1 MTNDFCSCSLTKQ
14 SVPQTCFGSYFQKEI
29 FPFLGLSKIEDL
41 PDEQEDKRSIISK
54 INKKAKQLVY
64 EEINCE

>member
-1 MTNDFCSCSLTKQ
+1 MIFVHAPLLNSLYHKPVLAVTSKRRSSRFWDFR
-14 SVPQTCFGSYFQKEI
+14 
-29 FPFLGLSKIEDL
+29 KIEDL